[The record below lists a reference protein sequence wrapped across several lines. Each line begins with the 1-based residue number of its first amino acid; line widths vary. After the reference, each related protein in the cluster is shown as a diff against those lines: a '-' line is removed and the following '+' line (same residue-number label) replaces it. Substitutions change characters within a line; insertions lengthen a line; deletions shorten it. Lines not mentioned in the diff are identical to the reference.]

1 MDKMTKVSIIVPVYN
16 VKEYLV
22 ECVDSIRNQTLSDI
36 EIILVDDG
44 SSDGSSELCDTYAK
58 LDSRVQVIHQ
68 HNGGSTRARN
78 AGLLASHGEYIGFV
92 DSDDWIEPQMY
103 EQLLRQC
110 IQNHADIAVCAKFCN
125 HKKSEYKEPLGVPE
139 GIYEKNDPQKTIIR
153 NLIYSEKDQSRGMSP
168 NLYDK
173 LFQRE
178 LLCRYQFS
186 VDERIKYG
194 EDDVCVYSCL
204 LHAERVVMLDQ
215 AFYHYRQREGSVCHT
230 EDTTYFEKI
239 TWFYLQL
246 ENEFLKHPD
255 AVILMRQLKQYMLE
269 FVLRG
274 INKHFGFGY
283 GVVVP
288 FHLPPYHLLESM
300 QIRKVLLYGAG
311 NVGQD
316 YYRSLQIWGNVKV
329 SVWVDRQYED
339 YQKKVL
345 PVSSISA
352 ICSAE
357 YDAVLIALDNEG
369 LAERIRLDLIALG
382 VDESRI
388 IYEKPRKMNRD
399 LRRME

>member
-1 MDKMTKVSIIVPVYN
+1 MAKVSIIVPVYN
-16 VKEYLV
+16 VKEYLA
-22 ECVDSIRNQTLSDI
+22 ECVDSIRNQTLADI

-44 SSDGSSELCDTYAK
+44 SSDGSSEMCDAYAK

-103 EQLLRQC
+103 EQLLWQC
-110 IQNHADIAVCAKFCN
+110 TQNHADLAVCAKYCS

-139 GIYEKNDPQKTIIR
+139 GIYEKNDPEKTIIR
-153 NLIYSEKDQSRGMSP
+153 NLIYSEKGQSRGISP

-178 LLCRYQFS
+178 LLFRYQFS
-186 VDERIKYG
+186 VDERMKYG
-194 EDDVCVYSCL
+194 EDDVCAYSCL
-204 LHAERVVMLDQ
+204 LHAERVAMLDR
-215 AFYHYRQREGSVCHT
+215 AFYHYRQRSGSVCHS
-230 EDTTYFEKI
+230 EDTAYFEKI

-246 ENEFLKHPD
+246 EKEFLKHPD
-255 AVILMRQLKQYMLE
+255 VDILMEQLKRYMLE

-288 FHLPPYHLLESM
+288 FYLPPYALMESRGI
-300 QIRKVLLYGAG
+300 QNIALYGAG
-311 NVGQD
+311 NVGQS
-316 YYRSLQIWGNVKV
+316 YYRALQMWGNVKV

-339 YQKKVL
+339 YQKKSL
-345 PVSSISA
+345 PVSGVSA
-352 ICSAE
+352 ICCAE
-357 YDAVLIALDNEG
+357 YDAVLIALDNEE
-369 LAERIRLDLIALG
+369 LAKRIQLDLIALG
-382 VDESRI
+382 VEENRI
-388 IYEKPRKMNRD
+388 IFEIPRKMNWD